1 MNTSKK
7 NQQTSFI
14 KIYQNETMIIHS
26 KMLII
31 QMINR
36 NQNLKDFH
44 NKNRKNITMN
54 LNSLQ
59 IKIGKVIQDKDLN
72 RLFKNSKINNQ
83 MEMMMILI
91 DHKNLINSE
100 MMIKKDMKKV
110 KKLMKRRI
118 MIQKKEVEIIMI
130 KKIKEIFMKI
140 VSMIEIL
147 ILFKV
152 LIMLKQIFLPSL

>member
-1 MNTSKK
+1 MNTSKN

-14 KIYQNETMIIHS
+14 KIYQNGTMIIHS

-110 KKLMKRRI
+110 KILMKRRI
-118 MIQKKEVEIIMI
+118 MIQKKKVEIIMI

-152 LIMLKQIFLPSL
+152 LIMLKQIFLTSL

>member
-1 MNTSKK
+1 MNTSKN

-36 NQNLKDFH
+36 NQIFKDFH

-54 LNSLQ
+54 LNSLS
-59 IKIGKVIQDKDLN
+59 IKIGKEIQDKDRN
-72 RLFKNSKINNQ
+72 RLFKNSKVNNQ
-83 MEMMMILI
+83 MEMILI

-110 KKLMKRRI
+110 KILMKRTI
-118 MIQKKEVEIIMI
+118 MIQKKKVEMI
-130 KKIKEIFMKI
+130 KKIKQIFMKI

-152 LIMLKQIFLPSL
+152 LIMLKQIFLTSL

>member
-100 MMIKKDMKKV
+100 MIIKKDMKKV
-110 KKLMKRRI
+110 KILMKCRI
-118 MIQKKEVEIIMI
+118 MIQKKKVEIIMI

-152 LIMLKQIFLPSL
+152 LIMLKQIFLTSL